1 LIVAFNFETLDE
13 QTRRFMLE
21 EVERDIGANNL
32 YISPR
37 LSPQGVADYPALLR
51 QAATTGDETTLAAI
65 LRGSGR
71 LNRALERRKPSG
83 GFTTAAM
90 PVNAPETL
98 AEGEFNRFYIRGLCV
113 RALSMGIQ
121 ELIIYRAK
129 DVTNPRPESEAK
141 VGTRIN
147 AQSLLDDLKISPG
160 VEPALGL
167 PPGPNSGLSVR
178 FP

>member
-1 LIVAFNFETLDE
+1 MAFNFGNLDE

-21 EVERDIGANNL
+21 EVQRDVAGNSL
-32 YISPR
+32 YVSPR
-37 LSPQGVADYPALLR
+37 LSPQGVADYPSLLR
-51 QAATTGDETTLAAI
+51 QAATSGDETTLAAT

-71 LNRALERRKPSG
+71 MNRTLERRKPSG
-83 GFTTAAM
+83 GFTTVAM

-98 AEGEFNRFYIRGLCV
+98 AEGEFNRFYVRGLCA

-121 ELIIYRAK
+121 ELVIYRAK
-129 DVTNPRPESEAK
+129 DVTNPRPLSQAK
-141 VGTRIN
+141 IGTRVS
-147 AQSLLDDLKISPG
+147 ARALLDDLRRSPG

-178 FP
+178 LP

>member
-1 LIVAFNFETLDE
+1 MAFNFDNLDE

-21 EVERDIGANNL
+21 EVEHDIEVNNL

-37 LSPQGVADYPALLR
+37 LSPQGVADYPALLK
-51 QAATTGDETTLAAI
+51 QASKSGDETTLAAT

-71 LNRALERRKPSG
+71 MNRTYERRKPSG
-83 GFTTAAM
+83 GFTTVAM
-90 PVNAPETL
+90 PVNAPEML
-98 AEGEFNRFYIRGLCV
+98 AEGEFNRFYVRGLCAL
-113 RALSMGIQ
+113 ALSKGIQ
-121 ELIIYRAK
+121 ELVIYRAK
-129 DVTNPRPESEAK
+129 DVASPRPASEAK
-141 VGTRIN
+141 IGTRVS
-147 AQSLLDDLKISPG
+147 AQALLEDLRRSPG